1 LHCFKYIKDEIRK
14 NVKSI
19 IERITTA
26 DNILIDEDL
35 EEEIISEENDKP
47 ENLLKQRL
55 FDTQAENRFKKALE
69 MFLQN

>member
-47 ENLLKQRL
+47 ENLLK
-55 FDTQAENRFKKALE
+55 
-69 MFLQN
+69 